1 MTRLE
6 KIYTDKVAPTLNKE
20 FGYKSSMEIPDIK
33 AISLNIGLGEASQ
46 NAKLIDGAV
55 EELTAIAG
63 QKAVV
68 TRAKKSIAAFK
79 LREGMPVGSRVT
91 LRRDL
96 MWDFLDKLI
105 SFALPRVRDFRG
117 IPDKGFD
124 GRGNF
129 TLGIK
134 ELTIFPEIQLDQIE
148 ITKGMNVTI
157 VTSAK
162 TDKEG
167 KMLLELLGMPF
178 KK

>member
-6 KIYTDKVAPTLNKE
+6 QIYKEKVVPALQKE
-20 FGYKSSMEIPDIK
+20 FGYESPMELPK
-33 AISLNIGLGEASQ
+33 LKMVSLNIGLGEASS
-46 NAKLIDGAV
+46 NNKLIEDAV
-55 EELTAIAG
+55 EELTQIAG
-63 QKAVV
+63 QRAVV

-79 LREGMPVGSRVT
+79 VREGMPVGCRVT

-96 MWDFLDKLI
+96 MWDFVDKLI
-105 SFALPRVRDFRG
+105 NFALPRVRDFRG
-117 IPDKGFD
+117 VPDRGFD

-129 TLGIK
+129 TMGIK
-134 ELTIFPEIQLDQIE
+134 DHTIFPEINMDRVEQV
-148 ITKGMNVTI
+148 KGMNVT
-157 VTSAK
+157 VATSAR